1 MNWKAAQKTRLSA
14 RPGAAKRS
22 KAGLSEGVIAILLVI
37 VGLVIAVAVFLFAGG
52 FIGSAAV
59 SPKAAIQQFDITV
72 TPGGNVAAVT
82 LVIKNTGNVRIT
94 DATPQW
100 VGVGGPALTPE
111 GGTTA
116 DPGRTIVLA
125 ATASPSPFVIG
136 NQYIVRVTIEY
147 ANGAREVLTAQA
159 TAHP

>member
-1 MNWKAAQKTRLSA
+1 MDRKATWNTRL
-14 RPGAAKRS
+14 PKRS
-22 KAGLSEGVIAILLVI
+22 KTGLSEGIIAILLVI
-37 VGLVIAVAVFLFAGG
+37 VGLVIAVAIFLFAGG

-59 SPKAAIQQFDITV
+59 SPKATIQQFDITV

-82 LVIKNTGNVRIT
+82 LIIKNTGNVRIT
-94 DATPQW
+94 NVVPQW
-100 VGVGGPALTPE
+100 VGVTGPALTPE
-111 GGTTA
+111 GDTTA
-116 DPGRTIVLA
+116 DPGRTIVF
-125 ATASPSPFVIG
+125 TAIANPSPFVIG